1 MVARKSECHSTSKD
15 LVTRNQKRREATS
28 LTEKKVPSLREVV
41 IEVAAVKAAAEAGSQ
56 EVALQEAALQEEVEA
71 SSETVAIEGE
81 VVSHEAAPEVDLGV
95 ALEEAP
101 EVAAASEVDEV
112 AVAAEVVVEAEAVVA
127 LRYDIT
133 THFN

>member
-41 IEVAAVKAAAEAGSQ
+41 IEVAAEVVAEA
-56 EVALQEAALQEEVEA
+56 VAEAVSQEAALQEEVEA

-81 VVSHEAAPEVDLGV
+81 VVSHEVVPEVDL
-95 ALEEAP
+95 
-101 EVAAASEVDEV
+101 ASLLLGLLVFVHDWV
-112 AVAAEVVVEAEAVVA
+112 
-127 LRYDIT
+127 
-133 THFN
+133 

>member
-41 IEVAAVKAAAEAGSQ
+41 IEVAAEVVAEA
-56 EVALQEAALQEEVEA
+56 VAEAVSQEAALQEEVEA

-81 VVSHEAAPEVDLGV
+81 VVSHEAAPEVDLAV

-112 AVAAEVVVEAEAVVA
+112 AVAAEVVLEAEAVVA

>member
-41 IEVAAVKAAAEAGSQ
+41 IEVAAVEAAAEAVAEAVSQ
-56 EVALQEAALQEEVEA
+56 EVALQEEVEA

-81 VVSHEAAPEVDLGV
+81 VVSHEVAPEVDLGV

>member
-41 IEVAAVKAAAEAGSQ
+41 IEVAAAEVVVEAVS
-56 EVALQEAALQEEVEA
+56 QEAALQEEVEA

-81 VVSHEAAPEVDLGV
+81 VVSHEVVPEVDLAV

>member
-28 LTEKKVPSLREVV
+28 LREKKVPSLREVV
-41 IEVAAVKAAAEAGSQ
+41 IEVAAVKAAAEA
-56 EVALQEAALQEEVEA
+56 VAEAVSQEAALQEEVEA

-81 VVSHEAAPEVDLGV
+81 VVSHEVVPEVDLGV

>member
-41 IEVAAVKAAAEAGSQ
+41 IEVVAVKAAAEA
-56 EVALQEAALQEEVEA
+56 VAEAVSQEAALQEEVEA

-81 VVSHEAAPEVDLGV
+81 VVSHEVVPEVDLAV

-112 AVAAEVVVEAEAVVA
+112 AVAAEVVVVAEAVVA